1 MPRWSTIVNAL
12 RRPWWGPPPDEV
24 SPSLLRNGMP
34 ATLFGFVRRVGAWS
48 QLWVSCLAI
57 AVFILTTA
65 PLEMQ
70 RRILNAAVVDGNV
83 RAVLVLAVAY
93 AAIVL
98 TEGLIKMLMNVYRG
112 WIGEKAVRIL
122 RLAASARVDSMPV
135 ERTRADIQ
143 GVEISLILPEPEP
156 IGGFVGVVV
165 SELVLQAGTLLSAF
179 AYMLYMQPLL
189 ALMALVIFSPQF
201 VFVPLMQA
209 AINRRV
215 QSRINVLRQASVA
228 VLVSAVGEA
237 EVARVLKQELRF
249 AEIFSLNLGV
259 IKLRYSMHFL
269 MNITHNFAKVIVLGV
284 GGWYVISGQTE
295 VGTVV
300 AFVSGLNNVHDPW
313 GALVNWYEDMMV
325 TRTRYQ
331 TFDAA
336 MEQFAKAGQPLVAA

>member
-1 MPRWSTIVNAL
+1 VKAAHRA
-12 RRPWWGPPPDEV
+12 WWGPPADDI
-24 SPSLLRNGMP
+24 SQSLARNGMP
-34 ATLFGFVRRVGAWS
+34 ATLLRFVWRVSGWS
-48 QLWVSCLAI
+48 QVRVSCLAI
-57 AVFILTTA
+57 AVFVLTTV

-83 RAVLVLAVAY
+83 GEVLVLALVY
-93 AAIVL
+93 AGIVL
-98 TEGLIKMLMNVYRG
+98 TEDLIKLVMNVYRG

-122 RLAASARVDSMPV
+122 RLAASARVDAMPTQ
-135 ERTRADIQ
+135 RARADIQ

-156 IGGFVGVVV
+156 IGGFVGIVI

-179 AYMLYMQPLL
+179 AYMFYMQPLL
-189 ALMALVIFSPQF
+189 ALMCLVLFSPQF

-215 QSRINVLRQASVA
+215 QSRITVLRQASVG
-228 VLVSAVGEA
+228 VLVPDVGEA
-237 EVARVLKQELRF
+237 ELARILKQELRF
-249 AEIFSLNLGV
+249 SEIFSLNLGV
-259 IKLRYSMHFL
+259 VKLRYSMHFL

-284 GGWYVISGQTE
+284 GGWYVINGKTE

-300 AFVSGLNNVHDPW
+300 AFVSALNNVHDPW

-331 TFDAA
+331 TFVAA
-336 MEQFAKAGQPLVAA
+336 MEQFADGATPIAVAQRDSAA

>member
-1 MPRWSTIVNAL
+1 MPR
-12 RRPWWGPPPDEV
+12 
-24 SPSLLRNGMP
+24 
-34 ATLFGFVRRVGAWS
+34 TLVAFVRRVSGWS
-48 QLWVSCLAI
+48 QLWASCLAI
-57 AVFILTTA
+57 VVFVLTTA

-70 RRILNAAVVDGNV
+70 RRILNAAVLDGDLT
-83 RAVLVLAVAY
+83 RVLVLAVIY
-93 AAIVL
+93 AGIVL
-98 TEGLIKMLMNVYRG
+98 TEGLVKLLMNIYRG
-112 WIGEKAVRIL
+112 WIGEKAVRVL
-122 RLAASARVDSMPV
+122 RLAASALVDSMP
-135 ERTRADIQ
+135 EQRARAGIQ

-156 IGGFVGVVV
+156 IGAFVGVVV
-165 SELVLQAGTLLSAF
+165 SEFVMQAGTLLSAF
-179 AYMLYMQPLL
+179 AYMFYMQPVL
-189 ALMALVIFSPQF
+189 AFTCLAIFSPQF

-325 TRTRYQ
+325 TRTRYR